1 MEEISLFLNSID
13 FNWSWIETVAVV
25 FSIFYVFLAAKGN
38 IWCWFFAILSVSIY
52 IFLCYEA
59 KLFAETVL
67 QIFYLIMAFT
77 GYFTWSNSNKKFTA
91 KQLSISNHIL
101 IISSGAIITFL
112 IGFYLAT
119 YTEAK
124 MPIIDSFTTCFS
136 IVATF
141 LVIKK
146 ILENWLYWIIIDFVS
161 IYIYFSR
168 DLHLTSLLFIFYT
181 VIAIIGYFN
190 WKKKLQYD

>member
-13 FNWSWIETVAVV
+13 FNWSWIETFAVA
-25 FSIFYVFLAAKGN
+25 FSISYVVLAAKGN

-59 KLFAETVL
+59 KLFAETIL
-67 QIFYLIMAFT
+67 QIFYLIMAFI
-77 GYFTWSNSNKKFTA
+77 GYFTWNNSNEKFTA

-101 IISSGAIITFL
+101 IILSGAIITFL

-136 IVATF
+136 IIATF
-141 LVIKK
+141 LVVKK
-146 ILENWLYWIIIDFVS
+146 ILENWIYWIIIDVAS

-168 DLHLTSLLFIFYT
+168 DLHLTSLLFLVYT

>member
-13 FNWSWIETVAVV
+13 FNWSWIETFAVA
-25 FSIFYVFLAAKGN
+25 FSISYVVLAAKGN

-59 KLFAETVL
+59 KLFAETIL
-67 QIFYLIMAFT
+67 QIFYLIMAFI
-77 GYFTWSNSNKKFTA
+77 GYFTWNNSNEKFTA

-101 IISSGAIITFL
+101 IILSGAIITFL

-136 IVATF
+136 IIATF
-141 LVIKK
+141 LVIRK
-146 ILENWLYWIIIDFVS
+146 ILENWVYWIIIDLVS

-168 DLHLTSLLFIFYT
+168 DLHLTSLLFLVYT

>member
-1 MEEISLFLNSID
+1 VEEISLFLNSID
-13 FNWSWIETVAVV
+13 FNWSWIETFAVA
-25 FSIFYVFLAAKGN
+25 FSISYVVLAAKGN

-59 KLFAETVL
+59 KLFAETIL
-67 QIFYLIMAFT
+67 QIFYLIMAFI
-77 GYFTWSNSNKKFTA
+77 GYFTWNNSNEKFTA

-101 IISSGAIITFL
+101 IILSGAIITFL

-136 IVATF
+136 IIATF
-141 LVIKK
+141 LVIRK
-146 ILENWLYWIIIDFVS
+146 ILENWVYWIIIDLVS

-168 DLHLTSLLFIFYT
+168 DLHLTSLLFLVYT

>member
-13 FNWSWIETVAVV
+13 FNWSWIETIAVA
-25 FSIFYVFLAAKGN
+25 FSISYVVLAAKGN

-59 KLFAETVL
+59 KLFAETIL
-67 QIFYLIMAFT
+67 QIFYLIMAFI
-77 GYFTWSNSNKKFTA
+77 GYFTWINSNKKFTA

-101 IISSGAIITFL
+101 IIFSGTIITFL
-112 IGFYLAT
+112 IGFYFAT

-136 IVATF
+136 IIATF
-141 LVIKK
+141 LVVKK
-146 ILENWLYWIIIDFVS
+146 ILENWIYWIIIDLVS

-168 DLHLTSLLFIFYT
+168 DLHLTSLLFLVYT

>member
-13 FNWSWIETVAVV
+13 FNWSWIETFAVA
-25 FSIFYVFLAAKGN
+25 FSISYVVLAAKGN

-59 KLFAETVL
+59 KLFAETIL
-67 QIFYLIMAFT
+67 QIFYLIMAFI
-77 GYFTWSNSNKKFTA
+77 GYFTWNNSNEKFTA

-101 IISSGAIITFL
+101 IILSGAIITFL

-136 IVATF
+136 IIATF
-141 LVIKK
+141 LVVKK
-146 ILENWLYWIIIDFVS
+146 ILENWIYWIIIDLVS

-168 DLHLTSLLFIFYT
+168 DLHLTSLLFLVYT

>member
-13 FNWSWIETVAVV
+13 FNWSWIETFAVA
-25 FSIFYVFLAAKGN
+25 FSISYVVLAAKGN

-59 KLFAETVL
+59 KLFAETIL
-67 QIFYLIMAFT
+67 QIFYLIMAFI
-77 GYFTWSNSNKKFTA
+77 GYFTWNNSNEKFTA

-101 IISSGAIITFL
+101 IILSGAIITFL

-136 IVATF
+136 IIATF

-146 ILENWLYWIIIDFVS
+146 ILENWVYWIIIDLVS

-168 DLHLTSLLFIFYT
+168 DLHLTSLLFLVYT